1 MRIHADLAFDCD
13 VLSWDQPFE
22 NAAFVGEV
30 LESQF
35 QLSVLFSATCFPKKD
50 HVRHDRHAL
59 IRNSSIFRRR
69 KKSTFRT
76 WGMVVPNETLFSDS
90 AIDSFPE

>member
-1 MRIHADLAFDCD
+1 MRIHADLPFDCD

-30 LESQF
+30 LESQY

-50 HVRHDRHAL
+50 QVRHDRHAL
-59 IRNSSIFRRR
+59 IRNSSISRRR
-69 KKSTFRT
+69 KNSTSGT
-76 WGMVVPNETLFSDS
+76 WGTVVPNETCFSDS
-90 AIDSFPE
+90 EIDSFQE